1 MPASTILQRPAALFG
16 KAKVAEDIRQLAR
29 EHGMTYEASAL
40 DAWADQVTR
49 LAGDDVELD
58 DVENLLVA
66 LVRAKAITS
75 SRHRV
80 QHQPLDCGRG

>member
-1 MPASTILQRPAALFG
+1 MPASTILQRPVAFSG

-29 EHGMTYEASAL
+29 QHGVTYEASAL

-75 SRHRV
+75 KESTILHAAY
-80 QHQPLDCGRG
+80 LNAA

>member
-1 MPASTILQRPAALFG
+1 MPASTILQRPVAPAG
-16 KAKVAEDIRQLAR
+16 KAAVAADIRQLAR
-29 EHGMTYEASAL
+29 QHGVTYEASAL
-40 DAWADQVTR
+40 DAWADQVTH

-75 SRHRV
+75 KESTILHAAY
-80 QHQPLDCGRG
+80 LNAA

>member
-1 MPASTILQRPAALFG
+1 MPASTILQRPVAPAG
-16 KAKVAEDIRQLAR
+16 KTAVAEDIRQLAR
-29 EHGMTYEASAL
+29 QHGVTYEASAL

-75 SRHRV
+75 KESTILHAAY
-80 QHQPLDCGRG
+80 LNAA